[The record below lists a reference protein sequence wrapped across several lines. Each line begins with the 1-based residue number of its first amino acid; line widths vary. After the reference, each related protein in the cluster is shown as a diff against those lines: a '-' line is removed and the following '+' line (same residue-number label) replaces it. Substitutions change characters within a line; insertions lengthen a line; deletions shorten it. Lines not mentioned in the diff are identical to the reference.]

1 MKTLDDVA
9 SYMSLFERYHP
20 EYTEE
25 ELKQLTVSLIS
36 TLPENEKKKF
46 LTEYYAYC
54 DKHYESQDLDEY
66 TLLYSETNE
75 GS

>member
-1 MKTLDDVA
+1 MKTLTGVA
-9 SYMSLFERYHP
+9 LYMDLFERYHP
-20 EYTEE
+20 EYSEDD
-25 ELKQLTVSLIS
+25 LKQLTVSLIS
-36 TLPENEKKKF
+36 KLPEKEKQKF